1 MSKQNQSPE
10 QATVEPKKSSNVSIG
25 DILRKANLSVG
36 DPGPVTPPTAQ
47 ISTGV
52 PKASA
57 NSSSDGGGTS
67 GRKSA

>member
-1 MSKQNQSPE
+1 MTLQQP
-10 QATVEPKKSSNVSIG
+10 SNVSIA
-25 DILRKANLSVG
+25 DILRKGNLSVG

-57 NSSSDGGGTS
+57 NSSSDGARTS
-67 GRKSA
+67 GSKSA